1 MFVGSAALASA
12 QTPQDGG
19 INYDTA
25 RHERRLTATQ
35 VNGPIT
41 LDGKL
46 DEPSWAAAP
55 LATNFVQNDPREG
68 EPATFETEV
77 KLLYDNRA
85 LYIGV
90 FARDPAPAEIIV
102 NELRKDFNTGNA
114 DGFQVVIDT
123 FHDERNGYQF
133 AINPMGAK
141 WDSQMSNEGRDSNAN
156 WDGIWDVGTRIG
168 EDGWYAEIEIPFKT
182 LKFGPEAMQTWGI
195 NFQRRLRRKNENSYW
210 SPLRRIHQLSR
221 VSMAGTYEGLQG
233 LKPGANV
240 RVKPY
245 GLANLNKVG
254 STAVDKDYDA
264 GFDVKYGVTSGL
276 TWDFTVNTD
285 FSQVEADEQQVNLT
299 RFSLFFPEKR
309 DFFLENSGVF
319 QFGSGNTG
327 GGGGANGG
335 RQNVSQDMIFFFSRQ
350 IGLSPAGDAIPLLAG
365 TRLTGRVGGWSVGA
379 LNIQQR
385 EKNLSPSTN
394 FTALRMRRDIL
405 RNSDIGVM
413 MLNKDPQGDHYNRA
427 FGADVNFRFFR
438 DLTMNFA
445 GAKSATPEER
455 LPGSGD
461 DLYSKSSFGYRGN
474 VWETRAMY
482 QTIGSRFNDEMGFVP
497 RVGVDN
503 AEAYLGAHMRFKK
516 YSSWLR
522 EFFPHF
528 QIENFTK
535 RNGGGLESRYMDW
548 HVPVNLQNS
557 TFIEIGVNP
566 NEEVIDERF
575 AINARRGIYVTPG
588 RYEFKE
594 YFGLMNTNAAAPFS
608 MNLRYGNG
616 EFYDGY
622 RRNYTV
628 GGTFRMNEHLNVA
641 LSDQINDIELPSG
654 AFVTHLVTGRV
665 NYYFNTKVFVNALVQ
680 YNTDTNQWSSNAR
693 LDIIHRP
700 LSDIYLVYNERH
712 DSRTGALISRAVIAK
727 MTYLFA
733 F

>member
-1 MFVGSAALASA
+1 
-12 QTPQDGG
+12 
-19 INYDTA
+19 
-25 RHERRLTATQ
+25 
-35 VNGPIT
+35 
-41 LDGKL
+41 
-46 DEPSWAAAP
+46 
-55 LATNFVQNDPREG
+55 
-68 EPATFETEV
+68 
-77 KLLYDNRA
+77 
-85 LYIGV
+85 
-90 FARDPAPAEIIV
+90 
-102 NELRKDFNTGNA
+102 
-114 DGFQVVIDT
+114 
-123 FHDERNGYQF
+123 
-133 AINPMGAK
+133 
-141 WDSQMSNEGRDSNAN
+141 
-156 WDGIWDVGTRIG
+156 
-168 EDGWYAEIEIPFKT
+168 
-182 LKFGPEAMQTWGI
+182 
-195 NFQRRLRRKNENSYW
+195 
-210 SPLRRIHQLSR
+210 
-221 VSMAGTYEGLQG
+221 
-233 LKPGANV
+233 
-240 RVKPY
+240 
-245 GLANLNKVG
+245 
-254 STAVDKDYDA
+254 
-264 GFDVKYGVTSGL
+264 VKYGVTSGL

-350 IGLSPAGDAIPLLAG
+350 IGLSPTGDAIPLLAG
-365 TRLTGRVGGWSVGA
+365 TRLTGRAGGWSVGA

-413 MLNKDPQGDHYNRA
+413 MLNKEPQGDHYNRA

-461 DLYSKSSFGYRGN
+461 DLYSKSSFGYRGD
-474 VWETRAMY
+474 VWETRGMY

-503 AEAYLGAHMRFKK
+503 AEGYLGAHLRFKK
-516 YSSWLR
+516 SSSWLR

-566 NEEVIDERF
+566 NEEVIDKRF
-575 AINARRGIYVTPG
+575 AINTRRGIYVDPG

>member
-1 MFVGSAALASA
+1 
-12 QTPQDGG
+12 
-19 INYDTA
+19 
-25 RHERRLTATQ
+25 
-35 VNGPIT
+35 
-41 LDGKL
+41 
-46 DEPSWAAAP
+46 
-55 LATNFVQNDPREG
+55 
-68 EPATFETEV
+68 
-77 KLLYDNRA
+77 
-85 LYIGV
+85 
-90 FARDPAPAEIIV
+90 
-102 NELRKDFNTGNA
+102 
-114 DGFQVVIDT
+114 
-123 FHDERNGYQF
+123 
-133 AINPMGAK
+133 
-141 WDSQMSNEGRDSNAN
+141 
-156 WDGIWDVGTRIG
+156 
-168 EDGWYAEIEIPFKT
+168 
-182 LKFGPEAMQTWGI
+182 
-195 NFQRRLRRKNENSYW
+195 
-210 SPLRRIHQLSR
+210 
-221 VSMAGTYEGLQG
+221 
-233 LKPGANV
+233 
-240 RVKPY
+240 VKPY
-245 GLANLNKVG
+245 GLANLNKIG
-254 STAVDKDYDA
+254 TTAVDKDYDA

-350 IGLSPAGDAIPLLAG
+350 IGLSPAGDSIPLLAG

-385 EKNLSPSTN
+385 EKDVSPSTN
-394 FTALRMRRDIL
+394 FTSLRLRRDIL

-413 MLNKDPQGDHYNRA
+413 MLNKEPQGDHYNRA

-461 DLYSKSSFGYRGN
+461 DLYSKSSFGYRGD
-474 VWETRAMY
+474 VWETRGMY

-503 AEAYLGAHMRFKK
+503 AEGYLGAHLRFKK

-548 HVPVNLQNS
+548 HVPGEPAEQHVHRDRRQPERGSHRRAVCDQRSPRHLRRSRPLRIQ
-557 TFIEIGVNP
+557 GVLRAG
-566 NEEVIDERF
+566 EHQRGGAVLDEPALRQ
-575 AINARRGIYVTPG
+575 RRV
-588 RYEFKE
+588 
-594 YFGLMNTNAAAPFS
+594 
-608 MNLRYGNG
+608 LRRLSQ
-616 EFYDGY
+616 ELH
-622 RRNYTV
+622 RRR
-628 GGTFRMNEHLNVA
+628 TFRMNEHLNVA